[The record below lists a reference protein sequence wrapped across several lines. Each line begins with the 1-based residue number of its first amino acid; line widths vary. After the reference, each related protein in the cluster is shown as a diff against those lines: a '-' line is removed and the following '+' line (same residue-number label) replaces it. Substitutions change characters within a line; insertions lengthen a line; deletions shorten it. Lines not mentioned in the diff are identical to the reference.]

1 MYFFWQWISVL
12 SVPGLF
18 LAFWSL
24 WWLWLW
30 IPIVYFRWYHV
41 ALRAGASG
49 PAPSTRRGMVCAWRR
64 GMPVVGQGWHY
75 FLQRKSAGR
84 VLFTYNFTGRYM
96 LKGVEYWASGTLI
109 GTIAKYYRARGKAF
123 WSMPSYENISLGAWL
138 VDINHG
144 SQGDLGKP
152 SSYSFEMVD
161 YVDIIGAVHQHRY
174 NETNDLA
181 CVLGVSFKRLSKNID
196 LEKECLFMTDDMTL
210 EDVDDW
216 LNPSVQRVLFIGKRA
231 IGVVWRYP
239 SGESLHRDPH
249 CCSRFC
255 LWFQIDPWNVCCGCS
270 ESKERYHALQPLY
283 HVNRLV
289 PYIFPV
295 MTLFACFHLNY
306 EVILDMQGF
315 KKPAETILSLY
326 RGLRDLPGRFELRF
340 GRRFLF
346 VDVSMTRDLDL
357 PFEVLRGL
365 KFREYALHKGKYQVD
380 YSRMQ
385 RIPVSVM
392 FSKGQTS

>member
-1 MYFFWQWISVL
+1 M
-12 SVPGLF
+12 
-18 LAFWSL
+18 
-24 WWLWLW
+24 
-30 IPIVYFRWYHV
+30 
-41 ALRAGASG
+41 
-49 PAPSTRRGMVCAWRR
+49 
-64 GMPVVGQGWHY
+64 VGQGWHY

-84 VLFTYNFTGRYM
+84 VLFTYNFTGRYVH
-96 LKGVEYWASGTLI
+96 KGVEYWASGTLI

-161 YVDIIGAVHQHRY
+161 YVDSMGVVRQDRY
-174 NETNDLA
+174 KETAALG
-181 CVLGVSFKRLSKNID
+181 CVLGVSFHRLSNNID

-255 LWFQIDPWNVCCGCS
+255 LWFQIDPWNVCCRCAI
-270 ESKERYHALQPLY
+270 ESKERYHSLQPLY

-306 EVILDMQGF
+306 EVIVDMQGF
-315 KKPAETILSLY
+315 KPAETILSLY

-346 VDVSMTRDLDL
+346 VDVSMTRDLEL

-365 KFREYALHKGKYQVD
+365 DFREYALHKGKYQVD
-380 YSRMQ
+380 YRGMK

-392 FSKGQTS
+392 FSKG